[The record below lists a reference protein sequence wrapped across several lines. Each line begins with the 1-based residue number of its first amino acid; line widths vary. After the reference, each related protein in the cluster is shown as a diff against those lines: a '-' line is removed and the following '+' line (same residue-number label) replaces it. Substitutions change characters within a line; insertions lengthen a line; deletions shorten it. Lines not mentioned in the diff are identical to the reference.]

1 MSFND
6 KEETMRV
13 IEKTEFEEIIEIK
26 QKFKSKTLAT
36 SGAEGQQKESSDKAG
51 STIATSTESNPSAEQ
66 GSKTKQMVRTLYI
79 NKIWHDDN
87 IYIVFLE
94 YNQKTKKIEDGWYKI
109 VAVGEKML
117 NDYEEVKEEKS
128 NSYEWSDENS
138 INNEKDWENDAL
150 LELLYLY
157 KGNQPNDEEASNNEQ
172 NPELIISILK
182 EMVEWS
188 D

>member
-26 QKFKSKTLAT
+26 QKLKSKTLAT

-87 IYIVFLE
+87 IYILYFW
-94 YNQKTKKIEDGWYKI
+94 NTTKRQSRL
-109 VAVGEKML
+109 KMVDTKL
-117 NDYEEVKEEKS
+117 
-128 NSYEWSDENS
+128 
-138 INNEKDWENDAL
+138 
-150 LELLYLY
+150 
-157 KGNQPNDEEASNNEQ
+157 
-172 NPELIISILK
+172 
-182 EMVEWS
+182 
-188 D
+188 